1 MENVVLPSEDPVV
14 TVDNVSPLAGYV
26 STEITITGTE
36 FGMMAEAV
44 TVYLGETKLEIVS
57 CEENKIVARVPE
69 GATAGKISVDVF
81 GQRVYTEFLFDVLG
95 EPGITSVNPVYGFVG
110 DEITF
115 IGHDLGVAK
124 SSYNILFEGTEKTA
138 EISGTPEN
146 EKFIVKVPEK
156 AKNGKIKLVIAGKD
170 VSVPLTKGF
179 TVLQHAKVTGL
190 TSTEGYAGG
199 NIEINGTNL
208 SPTLLEENVELNP
221 IKVVLSK
228 GETKYTLKNA
238 DNEITNEKIVAKL
251 PDDIAAGTYIVSV
264 STSFEDVSSV
274 DLTYTV
280 KAKPEFTDI
289 SANQAHVGTVID
301 ITCSNID
308 GVEADNVE
316 VMFGGTESEVV
327 SVSGNVIK
335 VKVPQL
341 EAGNYNLKLT
351 INGAEIDLG
360 ENNQFTVL
368 ETPQITS
375 VNIEGLLN
383 NGTTALVAAGTE
395 LAIEG
400 KGFGTNSEG
409 VTLKI
414 GEQSATITSIDGTE
428 IKFTVPDNWGEGKI
442 SITFSGIEAP
452 VVYEAVTFRL
462 LTNGTDITEYVLRN
476 YKQPFSGID
485 KFNGQEWNTLIE
497 WQRNNVLSN
506 AGIGCLQYPAINGN
520 KDNRDS
526 NGVIALHKWGSKNIK
541 NGKLYQIT
549 KLPAGK
555 FKVTVSDVAS
565 GISNGYVRCVFAVF
579 SGNTDSQIMEYGDN
593 AEYPEI
599 SGNMLGKVKL
609 APDVTGEVNFNFTVS
624 GEKMNDV
631 IFSFISWCHETVW
644 VTCNSIKVEYVVE

>member
-81 GQRVYTEFLFDVLG
+81 GQRVDTEFLFDVLG
-95 EPGITSVNPVYGFVG
+95 EPGIKSVNPVYGFVG

-146 EKFIVKVPEK
+146 EKFIVKVPEN
-156 AKNGKIKLVIAGKD
+156 AKNGKIKLVIAGKE

-179 TVLQHAKVTGL
+179 TVLQHATVTGL
-190 TSTEGYAGG
+190 VSNEGYAGG
-199 NIEINGTNL
+199 NIEIKGTNL
-208 SPTLLEENVELNP
+208 SPKLLEENVELNP

-228 GETKYTLKNA
+228 GETKYELENVKDETT
-238 DNEITNEKIVAKL
+238 DNKIVAKL
-251 PDDIAAGTYIVSV
+251 PDDIAADTYIVSV
-264 STSFEDVSSV
+264 STSFEDVSA
-274 DLTYTV
+274 LTYTV

-316 VMFGGTESEVV
+316 VKFGETEATVV
-327 SVSGNVIK
+327 SVSEGVIK

-341 EAGNYNLKLT
+341 EAGSCDLKLT

-360 ENNQFTVL
+360 ESTQFKVL
-368 ETPQITS
+368 KTPKITS

-383 NGTTALVAAGTE
+383 NGTTALVTAGTE
-395 LAIEG
+395 LVISGE
-400 KGFGTNSEG
+400 GFGINSES

-414 GEQSATITSIDGTE
+414 GEQSATITSMEDTKIE
-428 IKFTVPDNWGEGKI
+428 FTVPGNWDEGKI
-442 SITFSGIEAP
+442 SIEFSGIEAP
-452 VVYEAVTFRL
+452 VVYEAVTFKL
-462 LTNGTDITEYVLRN
+462 LTNGTDITKYVMKN
-476 YKQPFSGID
+476 YGPGFTYS
-485 KFNGQEWNTLIE
+485 
-497 WQRNNVLSN
+497 
-506 AGIGCLQYPAINGN
+506 
-520 KDNRDS
+520 
-526 NGVIALHKWGSKNIK
+526 
-541 NGKLYQIT
+541 GKLYNNEWAYPQDWEVDGNIFSDRGESASVGCQKKEGVTSLTLQTGWKVDSSNNGKIYQKVVLIPGSYKLTAEVADIVKASGSAYLAVCIDKDFTNVDTGNIEGSSSARTEIT
-549 KLPAGK
+549 AKGD
-555 FKVTVSDVAS
+555 VSVDFTIDSKKEISLGFVAS
-565 GISNGYVRCVFAVF
+565 IKANSYVKVQSFKLIYEGTSSN
-579 SGNTDSQIMEYGDN
+579 
-593 AEYPEI
+593 
-599 SGNMLGKVKL
+599 
-609 APDVTGEVNFNFTVS
+609 
-624 GEKMNDV
+624 
-631 IFSFISWCHETVW
+631 
-644 VTCNSIKVEYVVE
+644 